1 MDFRIET
8 VDHDTFNVWRTANE
22 TGVADGRVQ
31 RDPRARDC
39 WEALVKSP
47 TGPVAIKSGESRCG
61 CLIAILAHFID
72 G

>member
-1 MDFRIET
+1 MDFRIEV
-8 VDHDTFNVWRTANE
+8 VDRDTFNVWKTANE
-22 TGVADGRVQ
+22 TRVADGRVQ

-47 TGPVAIKSGESRCG
+47 TGPVAITIGQPRYG
-61 CLIAILAHFID
+61 CLIAILEHFID